1 LPKHYSKK
9 ASSEGENVSEHKS
22 ILVFSE
28 KYDLS
33 LEIIG
38 GAREIADKLH
48 SELSTALIGR
58 YVQPRADEMIK
69 CGADKVYVVDKPA
82 LERFQAEGY
91 LSVLL
96 ELTMNYKPEIVLIG
110 STRNGKP
117 LAARLA
123 TLLET
128 GCVPDCTK
136 LSLDEQQRLVGE
148 RMTYGGNATA
158 KLTFKT
164 KPQIATV
171 PPRAFEKP
179 EPKERNG
186 QLVKLDPKVREPR
199 TETVETR
206 PTQASSVRIEEAE
219 VIISCG
225 RGLEKKEDKILLEEL
240 ATPLC
245 GQVGCSRPLAEDRK
259 WFSEWVGLSGH
270 KVRPKL
276 YIACGISGVIQH
288 VAGIRDAKIIVA
300 INKDPEAPIFEIADY
315 GVVGNLYEVLP
326 ALTEAIRKQRR

>member
-1 LPKHYSKK
+1 M
-9 ASSEGENVSEHKS
+9 SEHKDVF
-22 ILVFSE
+22 VFSDKNE
-28 KYDLS
+28 LT
-33 LEIIG
+33 LEILG

-48 SELSTALIGR
+48 TELSAVLIG
-58 YVQPRADEMIK
+58 YNVQDRADEMIK
-69 CGADKVYVVDKPA
+69 CGADKVYYVDKPA
-82 LERFQAEGY
+82 LERFQAEAY
-91 LSVLL
+91 LGVLL
-96 ELTMNYKPEIVLIG
+96 ELVTSYKPEIVLIG

-136 LSLDEQQRLVGE
+136 MSLDEQQRLLGE
-148 RMTYGGNATA
+148 RMTYGGYATA
-158 KLTFKT
+158 KLAFKT

-179 EPKERNG
+179 EPRERNG
-186 QLVKLDPKVREPR
+186 QLVKLDLKVREPR

-270 KVRPKL
+270 KVKPKL

-326 ALTEAIRKQRR
+326 ALTEVIRKRRR